1 MTKKYQTKKIS
12 DKQKA
17 FIFTIN
23 AFLFV
28 KILQINYTPGYLN
41 YQTNQYYFLMLQNQK
56 TIRLSLP
63 YSNFDDALTTKLS
76 HNRKKRAYV
85 EYILEIKQK
94 TTPIQ
99 LLTV

>member
-1 MTKKYQTKKIS
+1 MTKKYQTKKYRTN
-12 DKQKA
+12 KKRL
-17 FIFTIN
+17 FFTIN

-56 TIRLSLP
+56 TIRLALP

-76 HNRKKRAYV
+76 HNRKKRAFV
-85 EYILEIKQK
+85 EFILEIKQK